1 MAYATVSQVK
11 SYLGISASTDDTLL
25 GTFITAAQKI
35 IDAHTRRTFEASTAT
50 TRYFDAMSDVTGNTL
65 WLGAD
70 LASVGTVTN
79 GDGNALG
86 TADYVT
92 EPRNTAP
99 YYQLRIR
106 SDSTAAWTY
115 SDHHENAIAVSG
127 WWAYSTTAPD
137 DIVHATI
144 RLAAWLYAQKD
155 NHADQDRAFIAGNTT
170 VLPVNLPADV
180 KAILDPYRKRG
191 AP

>member
-25 GTFITAAQKI
+25 GTFIAAAQKI

-50 TRYFDAMSDVTGNTL
+50 TRYFDAMSDVTGSTL